1 MSTLYLAWAH
11 IVWHRWRSAVLVA
24 AIALVLAVPATI
36 ERLLTASEERLAARA
51 EATPLLVG
59 ARGSRLDLVMNALYF
74 SEDRPD
80 PLSMAEV
87 EAIWDS
93 GLAEAIPLH
102 LRFQAEAAPVVGTTL
117 DYLSFRGLKTGEGRV
132 FATLGEAVLGAG
144 VARRLGLGPGDS
156 LTSAPSNLF
165 DLAGV
170 YPLKMTVV
178 GVLEP
183 SGSQDDDAVFVDIK
197 TAWVIAGIG
206 HGHDDVVAEDG
217 EPGAAPRASAAIRQY
232 QEITP
237 ENVESFHFH
246 GDPAAYPVSAILAV
260 PPDARAAM
268 ILRGR
273 YLDAE
278 LGTQAVVPDRVISE
292 LLGRIFQIKR
302 SLDAAVGL
310 VALAALVGVG
320 LAVFLSLQLRQRE
333 MRTAFRL
340 GCRRSMIAR
349 LVLAEIAL
357 LLSMAG
363 VLAAGIVLAAG
374 SLADQAAGWLIG
386 AA

>member
-1 MSTLYLAWAH
+1 LSTLYLAWTH

-59 ARGSRLDLVMNALYF
+59 SRGSRLDLVMSALYF

-80 PLSMAEV
+80 PVSMAEV

-102 LRFQAEAAPVVGTTL
+102 LRFQADAAPVVGTTL
-117 DYLSFRGLKTGEGRV
+117 DYLAFRGLKTGEGRV

-144 VARRLGLGPGDS
+144 VAGRLGLRPGDS

-183 SGSQDDDAVFVDIK
+183 SGTQDDEAVFVDIK

-206 HGHDDVVAEDG
+206 HGHDDVVVEDG
-217 EPGAAPRASAAIRQY
+217 EPDAAPRASAAIRQY
-232 QEITP
+232 QEITA

-260 PPDARAAM
+260 PSDTRAAM

-278 LGTQAVVPDRVISE
+278 LGTQAVVPDRVIAE

-340 GCRRSMIAR
+340 GCRRSMSAR

-374 SLADQAAGWLIG
+374 GLADQAAGWLIG